1 MQMIMSAVTSEAESL
16 IAAGHTGSRD
26 HDTNFATLNI
36 NSGTGT
42 QSNHYQ
48 AGSGNSQFNA
58 HSQTFYNT
66 SGAPTEQ
73 EKISACLSALVAI
86 RPEDQRAALIS
97 AKGDRVEGT
106 CEWITDDEAY
116 RSLLQGDTR
125 LLWIQG
131 GPGKGKTMLSIY
143 LTQHLELMHKVVFF
157 FCQADDEMRRSATH
171 VMRSLIWQLAEHNP
185 ACACHLPLCLYPPK
199 DKQAVLDSRESLWSL
214 FKKMTDDL
222 RSSVIFCLL
231 DGLDECDNDS
241 RQWLVTKFRGICTMY
256 GPEAG
261 TPAVRTIIVSRPKV
275 LGLRADKCI
284 LLDPDNSDRIGRDI
298 AAFVR
303 TKVDELSDQLENLS
317 DETRSTFKSRMHA
330 GLMDRAESTFL
341 WVGFAAT
348 ELLQQ
353 ATMTQMEAVMQQ
365 LPKGLPALYDRMLL
379 QIDASHRHIS
389 SKILRWVAMAAR
401 PLHVDELEVIIG
413 SKESGAVPSEQG
425 IVDQI
430 LICGSFIT
438 ISDAGESSTY
448 ELGTNDSRTVSLVHE
463 SAREYLTVAH
473 TRHIAALESFHFEL
487 SVVHLELATTCLA
500 YVGQNDRL
508 HIPHNRSFR
517 ALLHESTG
525 SENSSIRPSYSFRT
539 LRFSDYATCYWPEH
553 ARLSGDCFKQL
564 FAAAPMFFAK
574 RSCLR
579 DAWWTNAFK
588 YSSLHSLKN
597 HGFAQHDIPALHM
610 ACFLGIASW
619 VTELLR
625 PKLGFLPRLGQNRS
639 HGVYGLRP
647 LMYASIEGHTV
658 VVDQL
663 LRNCAKTNSKDR
675 NRRTALHHAV
685 RHERVEAAR
694 LLLNRGADAEAKDQ
708 EGYSALHAAAQVG
721 NVMLVRQLL
730 EHAASLESRC
740 NGFHYESKDGCTP
753 LHLAVGYGHAD
764 VMEILLD
771 KGAEVDSKDAHK
783 QTPLHLATNRG
794 YVEGS
799 LILLRKGASV
809 HAQSDLGTT
818 PLHNVSMGS
827 QPNETLLGIL
837 LDAEAD
843 VNARSHTG
851 EKPLHFAAFNRE
863 ANEETLSVLLQA
875 GAELGAR
882 TTSGMTPLHAAAQTL
897 HLEEGI
903 LEGLVLAGAEIDSL
917 SNDGHSPLDLA
928 LETEP
933 RSSYMQPDP
942 DLCNARV
949 LIAHGASVSLTDKT
963 TILHKAASLGDEQL
977 VAILLSHGF
986 RSMISVPDTAGLTP
1000 LHRAIIGGEIM
1011 RDIEDDRSFAST
1023 EVHVWERDHPA
1034 SIARLLLENGADI
1047 EAADQRGGTA
1057 LHYATKC
1064 GRKDL
1069 VRMLLDFGANIAAK
1083 AGNGKTALQ
1092 MAQTMSDEALAQLL
1106 VEYGARDGQCI

>member
-1 MQMIMSAVTSEAESL
+1 MSTVTSEAESL
-16 IAAGHTGSRD
+16 IAAGHAGSRD
-26 HDTNFATLNI
+26 PDANFATLNI

-48 AGSGNSQFNA
+48 AGTGNNKFNA

-66 SGAPTEQ
+66 SGALTEQ
-73 EKISACLSALVAI
+73 EKISACLNALVAI

-106 CEWITDDEAY
+106 CEWMKDDEAY
-116 RSLLQGDTR
+116 QSLLHGDTR

-131 GPGKGKTMLSIY
+131 GPGKGKTILSIY
-143 LTQHLELMHKVVFF
+143 LTKHLELMHKVVFF
-157 FCQADDEMRRSATH
+157 FCQADDEARRSATH
-171 VMRSLIWQLAEHNP
+171 VMRSLIWQLAEQNP
-185 ACACHLPLCLYPPK
+185 ACACHLPLYLYPPK
-199 DKQAVLDSRESLWSL
+199 DKQAVLDSRETLWSL
-214 FKKMTDDL
+214 FKKMADDL

-231 DGLDECDNDS
+231 DGLDECDDHS
-241 RQWLVTKFRGICTMY
+241 RQWLVTKFMGICTMH
-256 GPEAG
+256 GPGAG
-261 TPAVRTIIVSRPKV
+261 TSTVRTIIVSRPKV

-303 TKVDELSDQLENLS
+303 NKVDELSDQLENLS
-317 DETRSTFKSRMHA
+317 DESRSKFKSRMHA

-401 PLHVDELEVIIG
+401 PLNVDELGVIIG
-413 SKESGAVPSEQG
+413 SEESGSVPSDQR
-425 IVDQI
+425 IIDQI

-438 ISDAGESSTY
+438 ISDAGEDGTH
-448 ELGTNDSRTVSLVHE
+448 ELNTDGSRSRTVSLVHE

-473 TRHIAALESFHFEL
+473 TRHIAALESFHFEP
-487 SVVHLELATTCLA
+487 SVVHLEMAKTCLV
-500 YVGQNDRL
+500 YIGQNDGL
-508 HIPHNRSFR
+508 YIPYNRSSR
-517 ALLHESTG
+517 ALLDQSIR
-525 SENSSIRPSYSFRT
+525 SETSSSRSSSSSIT
-539 LRFSDYATCYWPEH
+539 LGFSIYATFYWPEH

-574 RSCLR
+574 RSSLR
-579 DAWWTNAFK
+579 DRWWTDVSD
-588 YSSLHSLKN
+588 SSLYRLGHDAFSR
-597 HGFAQHDIPALHM
+597 HDIPALHM
-610 ACFLGIASW
+610 ASFLGIASW
-619 VTELLR
+619 VTELLK
-625 PKLGFLPRLGQNRS
+625 PKLGFLPRLWQNRS
-639 HGVYGLRP
+639 HGAYGLRP
-647 LMYASIEGHTV
+647 LMYASIGGHTV

-663 LRNCAKTNSKDR
+663 LRNCAKANSKDR
-675 NRRTALHHAV
+675 NKETALHHAV
-685 RHERVEAAR
+685 RHERVEVAR
-694 LLLNRGADAEAKDQ
+694 LLLKRGVDAEAKDR
-708 EGYSALHAAAQVG
+708 EGYSALHAAAQIG

-730 EHAASLESRC
+730 EHTVSLESRC
-740 NGFHYESKDGCTP
+740 NGFQYESKDGCTP

-771 KGAEVDSKDAHK
+771 KGAEVDSRNTHK
-783 QTPLHLATNRG
+783 QTPLHMATDRG
-794 YVEGS
+794 YVERS

-809 HAQSDLGTT
+809 HARSDVGTT
-818 PLHNVSMGS
+818 PLHHASMDS
-827 QPNETLLGIL
+827 PPNQTLLGIL

-843 VNARSHTG
+843 VNARTHAG
-851 EKPLHFAAFNRE
+851 ETPLHLAAYNRH
-863 ANEETLSVLLQA
+863 ASEETLSVLLQA

-882 TTSGMTPLHAAAQTL
+882 TSSGMTPLHAAAQIL

-903 LEGLVLAGAEIDSL
+903 LEGLVLAGADIDSL

-928 LETEP
+928 LETKP
-933 RSSYMQPDP
+933 RSSWTQPN
-942 DLCNARV
+942 LRNARV
-949 LIAHGASVSLTDKT
+949 LIAHGASAHLTDKT
-963 TILHKAASLGDEQL
+963 TLLHKAASVGDEQL
-977 VAILLSHGF
+977 VAILLEHGF
-986 RSMISVPDTAGLTP
+986 RSMISVPDATGATP
-1000 LHRAIIGGEIM
+1000 LHRAITGSQTM

-1034 SIARLLLENGADI
+1034 SIAQLLLQSGANV
-1047 EAADQRGGTA
+1047 EATDQRGETA

-1069 VRMLLDFGANIAAK
+1069 MRILFDSGADIAAK

-1092 MAQTMSDEALAQLL
+1092 MAQTMSDETLARLL
-1106 VEYGARDGQCI
+1106 VEHGARDAE